1 MAKLLST
8 ESLVVE
14 IGSGNLEFR
23 IQVFYAYIWHLDF
36 AQNLKK
42 AKKTKEISLW
52 GREVKKF
59 MCLEKKSHSIEEEA
73 WQTNNNTV
81 EMSFYSLYS
90 F

>member
-14 IGSGNLEFR
+14 NGSGNLEFR
-23 IQVFYAYIWHLDF
+23 IQVFYAYIWRLDF